1 MSLFPPIEHDAMITA
16 PGNRLH
22 VAPTCSRLPG
32 AWFSP
37 EGELSKPPQ
46 KKGKKYE
53 LIPRLHVGATC
64 SHSNMVHLAGVK
76 MDRFEQ
82 SIATIEADIQSLHD
96 EAMRAADAY
105 WDFVNDQEKKM
116 AGTEKR
122 SDLELSCIRRGNN
135 IQIMWKQVRWYG
147 PSNKRIRRRM
157 TIASDK
163 DNFIYKE
170 AALKAIAKEWEWEFV
185 KETELIMQS
194 IRRQNHHLV
203 RAIMSIRNAKQVR
216 RAADVKLEKLQ
227 AQAS

>member
-1 MSLFPPIEHDAMITA
+1 MSLFPLSEHDAMTTA
-16 PGNRLH
+16 PGNRVHLP
-22 VAPTCSRLPG
+22 PTCTRLPG

-46 KKGKKYE
+46 IKGKKYE

-116 AGTEKR
+116 AGTDRR
-122 SDLELSCIRRGNN
+122 SELELSCTRRGNN
-135 IQIMWKQVRWYG
+135 IQIMWKQVRWFG
-147 PSNKRIRRRM
+147 PANKRVRKRM

-163 DNFIYKE
+163 DNFHYKD
-170 AALKAIAKEWEWEFV
+170 AVLKDIAKEWEWELV

-194 IRRQNHHLV
+194 IRRQNNHLV
-203 RAIMSIRNAKQVR
+203 RAIMSIRNARAVR
-216 RAADVKLEKLQ
+216 RVADEKLDKLQ